1 MRIIAKYTNNLES
14 SLHYSPILVKKYFKE
29 WSFVKL
35 TKKDITK
42 VIADKYGEFTQKEIG
57 EVVDTFL
64 DTIKSE
70 VSKGE
75 KIAIPKFGSFELN
88 ERAARECRNPQTNE
102 RMMVAACKVPKF
114 KPAKDFKDCVN
125 QR

>member
-1 MRIIAKYTNNLES
+1 M
-14 SLHYSPILVKKYFKE
+14 
-29 WSFVKL
+29 
-35 TKKDITK
+35 TKKDIVK
-42 VIADKYGEFTQKEIG
+42 AIANKHTEFTQKEIG

-70 VSKGE
+70 VTKGE

-88 ERAARECRNPQTNE
+88 ERAARECRNPSTGE

-114 KPAKDFKDCVN
+114 KPAKDFKDSVN

>member
-1 MRIIAKYTNNLES
+1 MES
-14 SLHYSPILVKKYFKE
+14 ISYSPILVKKYFKE

-35 TKKDITK
+35 TKKEIAK
-42 VIADKYGEFTQKEIG
+42 VIADKYTEFTQKEVG
-57 EVVDTFL
+57 EIIDAFL
-64 DTIKSE
+64 DEIKSE

-75 KIAIPKFGSFELN
+75 KIAIPKFGSFEVN

-102 RMMVAACKVPKF
+102 RMVVAACKVPKF
-114 KPAKDFKDCVN
+114 KPAKDFKDSVN

>member
-1 MRIIAKYTNNLES
+1 MAVLS
-14 SLHYSPILVKKYFKE
+14 
-29 WSFVKL
+29 L
-35 TKKDITK
+35 TKKEIVK
-42 VIADKYGEFTQKEIG
+42 VIADNHTVFTQKEIG
-57 EVVDTFL
+57 EIIDAFL
-64 DTIKSE
+64 DEIKSG

-88 ERAARECRNPQTNE
+88 ERAARECRNPQTGE
-102 RMMVAACKVPKF
+102 RMQVSACKVPKF

>member
-1 MRIIAKYTNNLES
+1 M
-14 SLHYSPILVKKYFKE
+14 
-29 WSFVKL
+29 
-35 TKKDITK
+35 TKKDIVK
-42 VIADKYGEFTQKEIG
+42 AIADNHTEFTQKGVGEII
-57 EVVDTFL
+57 DAFL

-102 RMMVAACKVPKF
+102 RMVVAACKVPKF
-114 KPAKDFKDCVN
+114 KPAKDFKDSVN

>member
-1 MRIIAKYTNNLES
+1 M
-14 SLHYSPILVKKYFKE
+14 
-29 WSFVKL
+29 
-35 TKKDITK
+35 TKKEIVK
-42 VIADKYGEFTQKEIG
+42 VVADKHTEFTQKEVG
-57 EVVDTFL
+57 EIIDAFL
-64 DTIKSE
+64 DEIKSG

-102 RMMVAACKVPKF
+102 RMVVAACKVPKF
-114 KPAKDFKDCVN
+114 KPAKDFKDSVN

>member
-1 MRIIAKYTNNLES
+1 MAVFN
-14 SLHYSPILVKKYFKE
+14 
-29 WSFVKL
+29 L
-35 TKKDITK
+35 TKKEVVK
-42 VIADKYGEFTQKEIG
+42 VIADKYTEFTQKEVG
-57 EVVDTFL
+57 EIVDTFL

-75 KIAIPKFGSFELN
+75 KIAIPKFGIFEVV
-88 ERAARECRNPQTNE
+88 ERAARECRNPQTGE
-102 RMMVAACKVPKF
+102 RMQVSACYSPKF

>member
-1 MRIIAKYTNNLES
+1 M
-14 SLHYSPILVKKYFKE
+14 
-29 WSFVKL
+29 
-35 TKKDITK
+35 TKKDIVK
-42 VIADKYGEFTQKEIG
+42 VITNKHTEFTQKEIG
-57 EVVDTFL
+57 EIIDAFI

-75 KIAIPKFGSFELN
+75 KIAIPKFGSFEVV
-88 ERAARECRNPQTNE
+88 ERAARECRNPSTGE

-114 KPAKDFKDCVN
+114 KPAKDFKDCVS